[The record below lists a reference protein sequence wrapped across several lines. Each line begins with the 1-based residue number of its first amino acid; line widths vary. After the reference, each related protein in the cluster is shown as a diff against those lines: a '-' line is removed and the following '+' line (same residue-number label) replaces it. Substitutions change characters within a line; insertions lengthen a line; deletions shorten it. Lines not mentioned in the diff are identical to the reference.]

1 MSQSEF
7 KVIGDVSL
15 MDRINKETELPLG
28 EPSKTFPDDS
38 VDAWLRPEELWLSG
52 HCSLTKREYF
62 AAMALQGFIARGYDS
77 KASAQMAVLC
87 AASLITELNKK

>member
-1 MSQSEF
+1 
-7 KVIGDVSL
+7 
-15 MDRINKETELPLG
+15 MDRINKETENHLE

-38 VDAWLRPEELWLSG
+38 VDAWMRPEERWLNG

-77 KASAQMAVLC
+77 KTSAQMAVLC
-87 AASLITELNKK
+87 SALLVTELNKK